1 MLTQIRDY
9 VFARPE
15 VLAALSYVVT
25 SLLAAI
31 FHARSSDE
39 YESRPPR
46 VAAMF
51 KLFASVG
58 CDAQKVWLGIVDVV
72 NADSPATR
80 AKALARIVA
89 GFTIDPPKLLEALY
103 QLITG
108 TRREDDDGGA
118 PPLGPIVAVFGLA
131 LMVGCS
137 PSPEVARDQARATVL
152 TIARGVHDADML
164 CAELAYAKKD
174 GKLARTCADAYD
186 VARDALL
193 GAESAVDAWD
203 DAHRGD
209 VACAAAKGVASLTS
223 MVSAIQGA
231 GGKVPA
237 VVTDALT
244 LAPALV
250 GVCRG

>member
-1 MLTQIRDY
+1 MLAQIRDY

-58 CDAQKVWLGIVDVV
+58 CDAQKVWLGIDDVV

-89 GFTIDPPKLLEALY
+89 GFTIDPPKMIEALY

-108 TRREDDDGGA
+108 TRREDGPKPPSGGA
-118 PPLGPIVAVFGLA
+118 ISVVTMAVMLA
-131 LMVGCS
+131 ACRPADV
-137 PSPEVARDQARATVL
+137 PRDQARATVL
-152 TIARGVHDADML
+152 TIAKGVQQADIA
-164 CAELAYAKKD
+164 CAEIAFAKADVALAK
-174 GKLARTCADAYD
+174 TCADAYD

>member
-1 MLTQIRDY
+1 MQAVFDY
-9 VFARPE
+9 VSAHPYW
-15 VLAALSYVVT
+15 VSAILYPLVTALVT
-25 SLLAAI
+25 TI
-31 FHARSSDE
+31 FHARSPEE
-39 YESRPPR
+39 YASKPARLAALYKL
-46 VAAMF
+46 VAA
-51 KLFASVG
+51 VG
-58 CDAQKVWLGIVDVV
+58 VDVEKAV
-72 NADSPATR
+72 RAVADVAFGPNPAAR
-80 AKALARIVA
+80 AKGLASLVAAL
-89 GFTIDPPKLLEALY
+89 TIDPPKLLEALY

-108 TRREDDDGGA
+108 TRREDGPKPPSGGA
-118 PPLGPIVAVFGLA
+118 IAVVTMAVMLA
-131 LMVGCS
+131 ACRPADV
-137 PSPEVARDQARATVL
+137 PRDQARATVL
-152 TIARGVHDADML
+152 TIAKGVQQADIA
-164 CAELAYAKKD
+164 CAEIAFAKADVALAK
-174 GKLARTCADAYD
+174 TCADAYD

-203 DAHRGD
+203 EAHRGD

>member
-1 MLTQIRDY
+1 MQAVFDY
-9 VFARPE
+9 VSAHPYW
-15 VLAALSYVVT
+15 VSAILYPLVTALVT
-25 SLLAAI
+25 TI
-31 FHARSSDE
+31 FHARSPEE
-39 YESRPPR
+39 YASKPARLAALYKL
-46 VAAMF
+46 VAA
-51 KLFASVG
+51 VG
-58 CDAQKVWLGIVDVV
+58 VDVPGIA
-72 NADSPATR
+72 NALFTMLLGTSASAR
-80 AKALARIVA
+80 SKGLAAFVA
-89 GFTIDPPKLLEALY
+89 AVTIDPPKLLEALY

-108 TRREDDDGGA
+108 TRREDDDGGT

-193 GAESAVDAWD
+193 GAESVVDAWD
-203 DAHRGD
+203 EAHEGQ
-209 VACAAAKGVASLTS
+209 VGCATAKAVASLTS

-244 LAPALV
+244 LAPVLT